1 MRVVSAQ
8 AARLQQCGEK
18 HTRGMSEACH
28 GVMKIASMETIQVQ
42 FRIRTAIRSNHR
54 YQHGGGGKPYRQ
66 PLAQRDSQRHKT
78 P

>member
-1 MRVVSAQ
+1 
-8 AARLQQCGEK
+8 
-18 HTRGMSEACH
+18 
-28 GVMKIASMETIQVQ
+28 MKIASMETIQVQ